1 MEIKLINILSEIKSD
16 QSADIIG
23 DKLDDIF
30 KNELNKASQQQNEG
44 VLTIL
49 ALVLA
54 IPGFLKTLANIAE
67 TIAKK
72 SGSLV

>member
-30 KNELNKASQQQNEG
+30 KNE
-44 VLTIL
+44 
-49 ALVLA
+49 
-54 IPGFLKTLANIAE
+54 
-67 TIAKK
+67 
-72 SGSLV
+72 